1 MNETLIKCT
10 QCEKDLPQGRFR
22 IRGRS
27 KTGKIYRSGI
37 CKKCTYQNTA
47 EYKIRKHGCDPTQ
60 ATRTRRYLDRIIQAR
75 KEEIRGPVIAQQI
88 YHNSKKADKKKGRV
102 FDLSRPQIEALISG
116 PCHYCGEASLKM
128 TLDRIDNKMGHTK
141 ENVLP
146 ACIRCN
152 NLRGDM
158 PIQAWTFLVPKVK
171 EAKESGLFED
181 WDAYWQKS
189 NA

>member
-1 MNETLIKCT
+1 
-10 QCEKDLPQGRFR
+10 
-22 IRGRS
+22 
-27 KTGKIYRSGI
+27 
-37 CKKCTYQNTA
+37 
-47 EYKIRKHGCDPTQ
+47 
-60 ATRTRRYLDRIIQAR
+60 
-75 KEEIRGPVIAQQI
+75 
-88 YHNSKKADKKKGRV
+88 
-102 FDLSRPQIEALISG
+102 
-116 PCHYCGEASLKM
+116 M